1 MRLGC
6 AWLALGL
13 LLHLNLHLDVGLAAN
28 ILGVFPYRLPSPFQ
42 MVRPLVKALV
52 KRGHSVTMIT
62 PLGYLPDIE
71 GVRHIRVPELNILQ
85 MSSCRGTEPAAK
97 SKDNCGFYCF
107 RC

>member
-71 GVRHIRVPELNILQ
+71 GVRHIRVPELNRLMDGESLGIFLTYY
-85 MSSCRGTEPAAK
+85 GE
-97 SKDNCGFYCF
+97 
-107 RC
+107 